1 MSVCVYAPY
10 MCIRVIEKR
19 AWKYDPT
26 DNCSN
31 ETDRNALPRTIR
43 LPTEQKERF
52 ALISLSLSLSRS
64 LSLSLPL
71 SVREKAHPGR
81 IPRAPIINKYI
92 NISLPTYV
100 HACAGCTV
108 IADLDDRRLIRNEN
122 GIADNVAIRQWSSS
136 NRLLQSA
143 QPQKI
148 YAMLGRPCPN
158 DFSVNKYN
166 NNVVRSSRFGLF
178 AETTLPR
185 LVLRPPW
192 KDP

>member
-1 MSVCVYAPY
+1 MRHTCVSVWSRNEHESTILLIIV
-10 MCIRVIEKR
+10 
-19 AWKYDPT
+19 PT
-26 DNCSN
+26 RLIGTRCHERSAFP
-31 ETDRNALPRTIR
+31 RSRKNALPS
-43 LPTEQKERF
+43 
-52 ALISLSLSLSRS
+52 SLSLSLSRS

-71 SVREKAHPGR
+71 SVREKAHSGR